1 MKTAY
6 EIAYKTFS
14 EMDDFSQSIINQGLL
29 VDCVQAGMNS
39 VKPMLQTLY
48 DEMEEKRCN
57 HHDAPGHSHRVA
69 GRWDYDGSV
78 CLRCKAWDELKDF
91 IGVNAE
97 ITGQTDKGCSVDSLV
112 EKFVVKADCRFMT
125 KSYCTFDISKASVF
139 KSKSAAQAQIT
150 RRINLGE
157 SGWIGSKVVNAE
169 VTDAVPSND
178 LLTSK
183 GESNE

>member
-48 DEMEEKRCN
+48 DEMEKKRCN
-57 HHDAPGHSHRVA
+57 HPDAPGHSHSVA

-91 IGVNAE
+91 IGINAKSGR
-97 ITGQTDKGCSVDSLV
+97 I
-112 EKFVVKADCRFMT
+112 ADQ
-125 KSYCTFDISKASVF
+125 KKDV
-139 KSKSAAQAQIT
+139 
-150 RRINLGE
+150 
-157 SGWIGSKVVNAE
+157 
-169 VTDAVPSND
+169 
-178 LLTSK
+178 
-183 GESNE
+183 